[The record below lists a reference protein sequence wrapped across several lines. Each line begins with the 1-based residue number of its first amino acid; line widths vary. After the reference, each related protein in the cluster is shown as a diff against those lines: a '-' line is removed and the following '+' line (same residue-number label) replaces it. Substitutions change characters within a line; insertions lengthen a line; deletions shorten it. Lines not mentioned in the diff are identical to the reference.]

1 MNALGWR
8 SLGSSGAHCP
18 PSQTR
23 VHALLLQSYAH
34 GDKADEPHVFGCGVP
49 QSAFGESWLHT
60 ANAGM
65 RTPTS
70 SSSSPLPPSLPSS
83 PSPQSVDHPE
93 TGSSLFCVFPKK
105 TKQNKRRAALPQFLP
120 QEVIT
125 ESQTNFVPF
134 MFFVHHQHQL
144 KRARLN

>member
-1 MNALGWR
+1 MNPMFLAVESRKAPLERAGCTQPMR
-8 SLGSSGAHCP
+8 ECAP
-18 PSQTR
+18 PPPPP
-23 VHALLLQSYAH
+23 L
-34 GDKADEPHVFGCGVP
+34 PPF
-49 QSAFGESWLHT
+49 
-60 ANAGM
+60 
-65 RTPTS
+65 
-70 SSSSPLPPSLPSS
+70 LPPSLPSS